1 MMLSHLRVIELTDDL
16 GRYTGKLLADL
27 GADVLRIESRA
38 ASHDAAAQIASLA
51 WDTGKRKQALDLRND
66 ADHEA
71 LRSLIAA
78 ADVLIRNDASTPFT
92 HEELADMQPAL
103 IDVVVGAF
111 DPAGE
116 SHARPATDLTL
127 LARSGL
133 AVIIGDPDR
142 APMTL
147 PGAQAFALAGAQGA
161 VAVLTALHAR
171 HLDGKGQ
178 LVTVSA
184 LQSAVLANYR
194 EPLMWQFAGRIGRR
208 TGNLL
213 VRGKS
218 GVRQIWS
225 CRDGYVTWS
234 LVDNPGMMRAMVR
247 VMDQCGMAADLTTID
262 WDATLIADTPRT
274 TLEAWEGH
282 VEAFFLKHTRLELSR
297 WSVAHGLGLSPID
310 EIDDVLASE
319 QMRARS
325 MWQDVERDGAT
336 VSVPGPLFVTSEFGS

>member
-1 MMLSHLRVIELTDDL
+1 MMLSHLRVIDLTADL
-16 GRYTGKLLADL
+16 GRYTGRLLADL
-27 GADVLRIESRA
+27 GADVRRVTSGATTET
-38 ASHDAAAQIASLA
+38 ASLA
-51 WDTGKRKQALDLRND
+51 WDTGKRLLALDAQDDSERETLRD
-66 ADHEA
+66 
-71 LRSLIAA
+71 LIAA
-78 ADVLIRNDASTPFT
+78 ADVLIRNDVATPFT
-92 HEELADMQPAL
+92 HEELAKSQPAL
-103 IDVVVGAF
+103 IDVVIGAF

-116 SHARPATDLTL
+116 SHTRPATDLTL
-127 LARSGL
+127 MARSGL
-133 AVIIGDPDR
+133 ATIIGDPDR
-142 APMTL
+142 APLTL
-147 PGAQAFALAGAQGA
+147 PGEQAFALAGAQGA

-234 LVDNPGMMRAMVR
+234 LVDNPGMMRAMVG
-247 VMDQCGMAADLTTID
+247 VMAERGMAANLTSID
-262 WDATLIADTPRT
+262 WDATLIADTPRE
-274 TLEAWEGH
+274 TLAQWEEH

-297 WSVAHGLGLSPID
+297 WSVKHGMGLSPID
-310 EIDDVLASE
+310 EVGDVLASE
-319 QMRARS
+319 QLRARS
-325 MWQDVERDGAT
+325 MWRQVKSRTGEDIA
-336 VSVPGPLFVTSEFGS
+336 VPARLFVTSEFEP

>member
-1 MMLSHLRVIELTDDL
+1 MLSHLRVVDLTCDP

-27 GADVLRIESRA
+27 GADVLRIEAPTQQDSTA
-38 ASHDAAAQIASLA
+38 ATASLA
-51 WDTGKRKQALDLRND
+51 WDTGKRMLSLDMANASDRQAL
-66 ADHEA
+66 HE
-71 LRSLIAA
+71 LIAK
-78 ADVLIRNDASTPFT
+78 ADVLIRNEVAAPFT
-92 HEELADMQPAL
+92 HEELAAANPGL
-103 IDVVVGAF
+103 IDVIVGAF
-111 DPAGE
+111 DPAGTA
-116 SHARPATDLTL
+116 STRPATDLTL
-127 LARSGL
+127 MARSGL
-133 AVIIGDPDR
+133 ATIIGDPDR

-147 PGAQAFALAGAQGA
+147 PGEQAFALAGAQGA
-161 VAVLTALHAR
+161 VAALTALHAR

-178 LVTVSA
+178 RVTVSA

-234 LVDNPGMMRAMVR
+234 LVDNPGMMRAMVT
-247 VMDQCGMAADLTTID
+247 VMHEHGMAGELTQVD
-262 WDATLIADTPRT
+262 WDATLVADTPRE
-274 TLEAWEGH
+274 TLETWEAC
-282 VEAFFLKHTRLELSR
+282 VEAFFLKYTRSELSG

-319 QMRARS
+319 QLRSRS
-325 MWQDVERDGAT
+325 MWKEVERADGTIVA
-336 VSVPGPLFVTSEFGS
+336 VPGRLFVTSEFGS